1 MIRKYLICSKKNV
14 YLQSK
19 NSDSYE
25 TIGKVV
31 ELVLPIRDFWEIDK
45 LVKEVN
51 YQIASSEQQAEI
63 SNSYKR
69 VMLRSAP
76 FAVSEEDRNWLY
88 GLKSK

>member
-25 TIGKVV
+25 AIGKVV
-31 ELVLPIRDFWEIDK
+31 ELVLPIRDFWEIEK

-51 YQIASSEQQAEI
+51 YHLSASEAQAEI
-63 SNSYKR
+63 SNSYKK

-76 FAVSEEDRNWLY
+76 FAVSEDDRKWLY
-88 GLKSK
+88 GLRGK